1 MNEPQVLTI
10 EGAFKHLMTQ
20 GQAGNNIFYEKGY
33 GVIVDAKNF
42 FTPFVARN
50 TPFSIDDYRMGLVKR
65 GKLCVMVNLKELE
78 VSAGTLIFVTPGTI
92 GEPLWCSD
100 DFEIDGLGFPADLF
114 RLAHYD
120 HLPEL
125 FNGQRRDGQ
134 LVLANEEVE
143 LVDSLFHTLF
153 RIVKSKPMS
162 MSTTLA
168 MVSTITNLY
177 QHLFSI
183 HAGDVSV
190 PDSYPSVF
198 DRFIALVNKH
208 YREQHQLSFYADK
221 MCMSERYL
229 STLVRQQS
237 GKTAKEWID
246 RAIITT
252 AKVMLRHGNHT
263 LVEITEALNFTNVS
277 FFCKYFKRLAGMTPG
292 EYRNE

>member
-20 GQAGNNIFYEKGY
+20 GQVGNNIFYEKGY
-33 GVIVDAKNF
+33 GLIVDAKNF

-100 DFEIDGLGFPADLF
+100 DLEIDGLGFPADLF

>member
-1 MNEPQVLTI
+1 MNEPQPLTL
-10 EGAFKHLMTQ
+10 EEAFRHLMSQ
-20 GQAGNNIFYEKGY
+20 GLISNNIFYEKGY

-42 FTPFVARN
+42 FKPFIARK
-50 TPFSIDDYRMGLVKR
+50 TPFSIDDYRLGLVKR
-65 GKLCVMVNLKELE
+65 GRFCVMVNLKELN

-114 RLAHYD
+114 RLAHND

-125 FNGQRRDGQ
+125 FSGRQRDGQ
-134 LVLANEEVE
+134 LVATKEETE
-143 LVDSLFHTLF
+143 LVDVLFHTLF
-153 RIVKSKPMS
+153 GIVKSKPMS
-162 MSTTLA
+162 MPTTLA

-177 QHLFSI
+177 QHLFSL
-183 HAGDVSV
+183 HAGEVKGPS
-190 PDSYPSVF
+190 SNTSVF
-198 DRFIALVNKH
+198 DRFIALVNQH

-229 STLVRQQS
+229 GTLVRQQS

-246 RAIITT
+246 MAIITT
-252 AKVMLRHGNHT
+252 AKVMLRHGNHS
-263 LVEITEALNFTNVS
+263 VQEITETLHFTNAS

-292 EYRNE
+292 EYRNV

>member
-20 GQAGNNIFYEKGY
+20 GLVGNNIFYEKGY

-100 DFEIDGLGFPADLF
+100 DLEIDGLGFPADLF

-134 LVLANEEVE
+134 LVLAKEEVE